1 MKKKDNAS
9 EIRAVYEALRK
20 KYRDLSTKKI
30 SKDKN
35 KKK

>member
-9 EIRAVYEALRK
+9 EIRAVYEELKK
-20 KYRDLSTKKI
+20 KYRDLSTNKV
-30 SKDKN
+30 SKDKI

>member
-9 EIRAVYEALRK
+9 EIRAVYESLRK
-20 KYRDLSTKKI
+20 KYRDLSTKKVF
-30 SKDKN
+30 KNKN